1 MHAYRAYMIR
11 RDGHIIYRVDIECDD
26 DEAAKERAKLLMDGH
41 DVELW
46 DGARKIA
53 EFKTA
58 HCKTAHKAVKKAA
71 AAASGWSVG
80 SAVRNASGGLKRSR
94 TASPQGAILQPKRV
108 PAPPLGPFLI
118 DLAAPLD
125 LSQAGCDLKAQMSQA
140 KIRLRMPPWMGRKH
154 PDLSFG
160 LPGSRETRQY
170 RRLSNSISTTSGR

>member
-11 RDGHIIYRVDIECDD
+11 WDGHIIYRVDIECDD

-80 SAVRNASGGLKRSR
+80 SAVRNASGELKRTR
-94 TASPQGAILQPKRV
+94 TGPPRVRYFSPRGSQRRRW
-108 PAPPLGPFLI
+108 GPF
-118 DLAAPLD
+118 
-125 LSQAGCDLKAQMSQA
+125 
-140 KIRLRMPPWMGRKH
+140 
-154 PDLSFG
+154 
-160 LPGSRETRQY
+160 
-170 RRLSNSISTTSGR
+170 